1 MNVSLLGRCL
11 VLALCGLF
19 GSGAA
24 DAQRFVYRGELA
36 EGGVAADG
44 RYGLRLTLYAQQHA
58 TTPLAGPI
66 VIDAV
71 QVTAGQFA
79 TEVDFGA
86 LPGWVEQGWLEVEFI
101 AEDGSS
107 GPLPERSLVQ
117 TKAQL
122 CPESWTL
129 AGNAAT
135 GAANFLGTTDDR
147 ALELRVNNE
156 GAWRAVPRVNTPSI
170 VGGHA
175 TNSVALDAWGAT
187 IGGGGSIVNPNRV
200 IEYLGTVAGGAGN
213 TASGISGTVGGGF
226 GNHAVAGG
234 SVVAGGYINSAA
246 GPRATVAGGASN
258 HATGG
263 YSAVAGGASNT
274 AIGLG
279 SAIGGGNGNCAGGDF
294 SWVGGQG
301 AKVRPGADPGGADS
315 CSGLTYPGGPGDSGT
330 FLWYGGQGDQFVS
343 SGPRQFLVRADG
355 GVGFNSSAI
364 PAGIE
369 MMLASRGG
377 PGNVDL
383 YLRSTAHA
391 RGINIAMLPTTG
403 AAEMRIAHYDG
414 VSFVDRI
421 FLGSNGDFSV
431 TAAAFKPGGGNWSA
445 SSDLRLKTAIEP
457 LDGALARLLALD
469 GVRFHYTNPDP
480 LRRPAGE
487 QIGFVAQQ
495 VAEVFPGWVG
505 TDDEGFLTVGPQG
518 FEALTVEALRELRD
532 EHAVLRA
539 ELAEIRRQLE
549 QLLQQAR

>member
-1 MNVSLLGRCL
+1 MNVSLLGKCL
-11 VLALCGLF
+11 ALALCGLF

-44 RYGLRLTLYAQQHA
+44 RYGLRLTLYAQEHA

-66 VIDAV
+66 EIDAV
-71 QVTAGQFA
+71 QVNAGQFA

-107 GPLPERSLVQ
+107 GPLPGRSLVQ

-147 ALELRVNNE
+147 ALELRVNNQT
-156 GAWRAVPRVNTPSI
+156 AWRVVPDPISPNI
-170 VGGHA
+170 VGG
-175 TNSVALDAWGAT
+175 NSANSAAVDAWGAT
-187 IGGGGSIVNPNRV
+187 IGGGGTSWSPNRV
-200 IEYLGTVAGGAGN
+200 MSELGTVGGGGDNSVVGAYGTVAGGLGNRSVGQGGVIAGGQSN
-213 TASGISGTVGGGF
+213 IANGTSAAVGGG
-226 GNHAVAGG
+226 NH
-234 SVVAGGYINSAA
+234 N
-246 GPRATVAGGASN
+246 RATGQV
-258 HATGG
+258 
-263 YSAVAGGASNT
+263 SAVAGGFSNA
-274 AIGLG
+274 AIGYG
-279 SAIGGGNGNCAGGDF
+279 SSVSGGAGNCAGGDY
-294 SWVGGQG
+294 SWVGGYA
-301 AKVRPGADPGGADS
+301 AKVRPAGDPGTGA
-315 CSGLTYPGGPGDSGT
+315 CAALTYPGGSGDGGT
-330 FLWYGGQGDQFVS
+330 FIWSGGPSAFVS
-343 SGPRQFLVRADG
+343 SGSRQFLVGADG
-355 GVGFNSSAI
+355 GVGINSSAI

-383 YLRSTAHA
+383 YLRSTAHP

-403 AAEMRIAHYDG
+403 AAEMRIAQYDG
-414 VSFVDRI
+414 ASFVDRI

-431 TAAAFKPGGGNWSA
+431 TAQAFKPGGGSWTA
-445 SSDLRLKTAIEP
+445 SSDLRLKTAVEP

-518 FEALTVEALRELRD
+518 FEALAVEALRELRD
-532 EHAVLRA
+532 ENAELRA
-539 ELAEIRRQLE
+539 ELVEIRRQLE
-549 QLLQQAR
+549 QLLQQRR